1 MSARM
6 RAEESPGP
14 APLVEVTRGTITE
27 SCHRGHVVA
36 VAGDGR
42 VVACLGTPEKVTY
55 LRSASKPQQ
64 AIPLVSTGAADR
76 FGFDEREIAIACGSH
91 SGEPMHTETVARML
105 RKLGLGESALKCGAH
120 EPYSEETAR

>member
-1 MSARM
+1 MSART

-42 VVACLGTPEKVTY
+42 VVAYSGTPEKVTY
-55 LRSASKPQQ
+55 LRSASKPHQ
-64 AIPLVSTGAADR
+64 AIPLVWSGAADHFR
-76 FGFDEREIAIACGSH
+76 FDERELAIACGSH
-91 SGEPMHTETVARML
+91 TREPIHTEVVARPL
-105 RKLGLGESALKCGAH
+105 RK
-120 EPYSEETAR
+120 